1 MAWVEYRISND
12 FWNSPN
18 YTSAILYYVFMQ
30 SAILRIGDFKIKV
43 SIYFKRT
50 LKVLYVLQSQVFSQ
64 HLILLVYKFAFAFN
78 K

>member
-1 MAWVEYRISND
+1 
-12 FWNSPN
+12 
-18 YTSAILYYVFMQ
+18 MQ